1 MEQGMYGYR
10 ELVVIDRVPFFR
22 WCSLVLIMFLNG
34 WGVLDAQAASAQLP
48 CATGAVV
55 ETEGYHRLALIV
67 GVGAY
72 KSSKIKPLT
81 GPPGDAQRIYEL
93 LTGQGGYGFPK
104 SNVCLLLDNNA
115 TVSSFK
121 MAFKQYLTER
131 AKPNDVVVI
140 YFAGHG
146 SITKDLNGDEGDGND
161 ETLVFYD
168 SRTNGVHDLIDDEFN
183 EMLVSLHNK
192 TSQITVILD
201 SCNSGTAVRG
211 DILTLTPRYQEPEI
225 VSAGGSTVSQPSKSE
240 GSPTFISRDL
250 SGLVLLS
257 AAGDGTSAMETGGR
271 GIFTDALLTVFS
283 QAPKPPMT

>member
-121 MAFKQYLTER
+121 MVTCPQLL
-131 AKPNDVVVI
+131 
-140 YFAGHG
+140 GHPL
-146 SITKDLNGDEGDGND
+146 S
-161 ETLVFYD
+161 V
-168 SRTNGVHDLIDDEFN
+168 
-183 EMLVSLHNK
+183 
-192 TSQITVILD
+192 
-201 SCNSGTAVRG
+201 
-211 DILTLTPRYQEPEI
+211 LTP
-225 VSAGGSTVSQPSKSE
+225 
-240 GSPTFISRDL
+240 IS
-250 SGLVLLS
+250 
-257 AAGDGTSAMETGGR
+257 
-271 GIFTDALLTVFS
+271 
-283 QAPKPPMT
+283 